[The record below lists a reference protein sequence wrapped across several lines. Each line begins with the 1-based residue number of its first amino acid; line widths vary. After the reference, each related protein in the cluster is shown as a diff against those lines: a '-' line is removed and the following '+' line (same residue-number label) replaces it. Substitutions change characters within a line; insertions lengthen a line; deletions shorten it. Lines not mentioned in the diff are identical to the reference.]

1 MMKRYELIN
10 KYNPNELIQDNYYQ
24 IDNTPQVYD
33 AECIEYELNDY
44 YNRLKNIYELCQKE
58 QDKTKTIKHIMS
70 IIEGSTDELNECKIW
85 GLK

>member
-1 MMKRYELIN
+1 MKRYELIN

-44 YNRLKNIYELCQKE
+44 YKRLKNIYELCQKE

-70 IIEGSTDELNECKIW
+70 IIEESTDELNEYKIW